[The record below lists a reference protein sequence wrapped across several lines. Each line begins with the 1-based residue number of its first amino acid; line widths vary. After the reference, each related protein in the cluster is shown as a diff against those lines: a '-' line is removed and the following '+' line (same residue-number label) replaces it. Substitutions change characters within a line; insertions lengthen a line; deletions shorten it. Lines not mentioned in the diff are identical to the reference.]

1 MIMKPFNI
9 KHSICVTLVSLLF
22 VQVQYAQVGV
32 GTVTPEGI
40 LDLETTSEGIVFPRV
55 ALTASNVEAPV
66 TNPNGGSIVEGTTV
80 YNTSLTT
87 NASNNVYPGIYSWNG
102 SKWAPQFM
110 MEESV
115 KFEQTGGD
123 QRTTIR
129 NSNSNPN
136 PNDDEDISGLTNRTF
151 KPKYSGTYRIE
162 VRANFAAG
170 EIDDFTSSDAI
181 SLATSEGAFFFTLSG
196 SGVDIDPTSAIYDYN
211 EGWLYTHSYSTHNSI
226 ESPALEDNIV
236 PHYGSLV
243 YYKYLIANTAYT
255 FNLSVCITTGHDYFL
270 NNGDTGDGR
279 GHVGHDVPCSVE
291 FTFLED

>member
-9 KHSICVTLVSLLF
+9 KHSIYITLVSLLF

-55 ALTASNVEAPV
+55 ALTASNVQAPV
-66 TNPNGGSIVEGTTV
+66 TNPNGGNIVEGTTV

-115 KFEQTGGD
+115 KFEQTGGA

-136 PNDDEDISGLTNRTF
+136 PNDDENISGLTNRTF

-162 VRANFAAG
+162 VKANFAAG

-226 ESPALEDNIV
+226 ESPALEDNTV
-236 PHYGSLV
+236 AHNGSLV

-255 FNLSVCITTGHDYFL
+255 FNLSICITTGHSYFL

-279 GHVGHDVPCSVE
+279 GYVGHSVPCSVE
-291 FTFLED
+291 FTFLDD